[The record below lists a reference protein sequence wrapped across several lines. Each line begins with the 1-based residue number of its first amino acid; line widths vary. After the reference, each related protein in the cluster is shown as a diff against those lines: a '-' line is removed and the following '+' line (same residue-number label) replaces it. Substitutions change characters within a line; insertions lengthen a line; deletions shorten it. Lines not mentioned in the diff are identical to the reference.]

1 MRGVHFVR
9 CDGRTDKISLCTFF
23 CYHVTWHTSLQEST
37 SNTNICFVR
46 PPVRRCMP
54 NFFNKRYQCS
64 NDVTTDSYKACWIIN
79 IVYLSLSP
87 SRYSQSRRCSIAM
100 DCTSYL
106 ISNGLVIWYERNTD
120 ALYFHFSIIYSY
132 LQDVQHYYGSL
143 RIVTIKI
150 TGHILKQPFPLQ
162 VFSAAFCN
170 AIVQCRLQCF
180 ETSFPNIPLT
190 LTFPTSLLSW
200 HFYLFTGRVRV
211 LDKLRGKKLNYSGV
225 L

>member
-1 MRGVHFVR
+1 MSGVTN
-9 CDGRTDKISLCTFF
+9 GRIKYPFTPFS
-23 CYHVTWHTSLQEST
+23 VTTLLGMHLFRKVPVTIVI
-37 SNTNICFVR
+37 NIYFVR

-54 NFFNKRYQCS
+54 SFLNKGYQRS

-79 IVYLSLSP
+79 IVYLSLIP
-87 SRYSQSRRCSIAM
+87 SRYSQSPPCSFAM
-100 DCTSYL
+100 DCTSHL
-106 ISNGLVIWYERNTD
+106 ILNGLVIWYERNTG
-120 ALYFHFSIIYSY
+120 ALYFQFSITYSY
-132 LQDVQHYYGSL
+132 LQDVQQYYGSL
-143 RIVTIKI
+143 KIVTIKI
-150 TGHILKQPFPLQ
+150 TGLILNQPFPLQ
-162 VFSAAFCN
+162 VLSAAFFN

-211 LDKLRGKKLNYSGV
+211 LDKLRKKLNYSGV